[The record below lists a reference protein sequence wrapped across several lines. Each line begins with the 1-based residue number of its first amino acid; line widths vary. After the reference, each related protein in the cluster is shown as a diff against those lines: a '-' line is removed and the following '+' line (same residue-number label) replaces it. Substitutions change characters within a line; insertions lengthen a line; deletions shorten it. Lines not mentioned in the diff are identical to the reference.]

1 MTVLGPGVKVKC
13 VKRNEWR
20 IVELGNIIGS
30 GPTFGSV
37 WTVERV
43 MEDPPFTSMYLV
55 EWPEYNSEY
64 HSAFDVR
71 WFIPLE
77 GNENLSAL
85 LAALNIHKAIVGN
98 DDIAVS
104 APELDEVEAK

>member
-1 MTVLGPGVKVKC
+1 MTAIGPGVRVKC
-13 VKRNEWR
+13 IKRDEWR
-20 IVELGNIIGS
+20 IVELGNIVGS
-30 GPTFGSV
+30 GPIFGSV

-43 MEDPPFTSMYLV
+43 IEGPPFKSMYLM
-55 EWPEYNSEY
+55 EWPEYNSV
-64 HSAFDVR
+64 FNVR
-71 WFIPLE
+71 YFIPLE
-77 GNENLSAL
+77 GNEDISAL